1 VTKNNLESNIIESET
16 FLNLFLQSYPE
27 PIQQQQQDLSEDLS
41 KECPQIFMNLEEYI
55 EAQQIPKTT
64 YIKKEIDPHTL
75 LYLGY

>member
-41 KECPQIFMNLEEYI
+41 KECPQIFMNLEEYM

-64 YIKKEIDPHTL
+64 YIEKEIDPHTP
-75 LYLGY
+75 LYPGY